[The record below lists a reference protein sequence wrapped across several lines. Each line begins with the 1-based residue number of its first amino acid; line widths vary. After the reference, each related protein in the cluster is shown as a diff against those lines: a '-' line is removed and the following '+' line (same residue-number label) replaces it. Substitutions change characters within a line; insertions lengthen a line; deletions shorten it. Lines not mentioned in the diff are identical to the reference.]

1 MLSEAEWEDA
11 REQTVERLAEAGF
24 ELTEEEAAD
33 VEIADFGF
41 GRLEE
46 VGLELVTYVNTD
58 RYCAK
63 ELVMFPGQVCPEHRH
78 PPFDDYPGKQ
88 ETLRCRDGT
97 VYLYVEGEGDPAD
110 RTVDPAFNAEQYTV
124 SHEIVLQ
131 PGEQYTIDPDT
142 KHWFAAGE
150 EGAIVSEFSSPSYDE
165 EDVFTDPEI
174 DRIPEATY

>member
-1 MLSEAEWEDA
+1 MLSEAEWEAA
-11 REQTVERLAEAGF
+11 RERTVETLAEHDF
-24 ELTEEEAAD
+24 VLTDEEAAD

-46 VGLELVTYVNTD
+46 VGLELLTYVNTD

-88 ETLRCRDGT
+88 ETLRCRAGT
-97 VYLYVEGEGDPAD
+97 VSLYVEGEATSDPAIE
-110 RTVDPAFNAEQYTV
+110 PPFNAEYYTV
-124 SHEIVLQ
+124 GHEVVLE

-142 KHWFAAGE
+142 KHWFAAGQ

-165 EDVFTDPEI
+165 KDVFTDPEI
-174 DRIPEATY
+174 RRVPEETY